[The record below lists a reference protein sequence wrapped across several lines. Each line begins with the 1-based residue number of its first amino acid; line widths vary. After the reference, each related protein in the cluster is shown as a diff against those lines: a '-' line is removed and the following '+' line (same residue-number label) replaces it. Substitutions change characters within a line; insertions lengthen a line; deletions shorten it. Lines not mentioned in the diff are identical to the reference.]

1 MVEFATHVDGGAAMR
16 KLLAEAFAEAL
27 KLPEA
32 EQEALAAWIL
42 AELAS
47 ERRWQEAFDC
57 SPDLLARLGA
67 EALAEHRAHQTGLG
81 AP

>member
-1 MVEFATHVDGGAAMR
+1 MN
-16 KLLAEAFAEAL
+16 KLLAEAFAEAS

-47 ERRWQEAFDC
+47 ERRWQEAFDR
-57 SPDLLARLGA
+57 SPDLLARLA
-67 EALAEHRAHQTGLG
+67 DEALAEHRAHQTQPLD
-81 AP
+81 PERL